1 MAHIKIEDL
10 PVGAN
15 LTPEE
20 EELIFGAGWRSF
32 RPMLESLES
41 REMMDAGLG
50 YGLQLPL
57 AQPTGGAPQLALVR
71 QLASENMQQVNQFV
85 SSTLETAQTA
95 HAALRQTANNVLG
108 MASHL
113 AQALPASLSALGNA
127 AVGLRQQ
134 LAQGQ
139 VADLSGLSVTDA
151 LKKGSNWIIYE
162 PKTAAG
168 GQYVGEAQIRQELQ
182 MLYNKGFRGIV
193 TYSFDNGRE
202 EIPRIAKEVGFQQV
216 IAGVWAVGNY
226 EGEKANLT
234 ADRLKYID
242 GICVGNETQLRG
254 DYSIDVLKS
263 RVDDIRRDS
272 GGKPTTT
279 ADAWHLYQQNNKP
292 TELMKVGDW
301 VFPNL
306 HPWYEGGWKE
316 AHQKPA
322 FGVQFVQAV
331 LRDHFNAGKTEG
343 RVVALHES
351 WWPSDSH
358 GAKED
363 YAGSATPQHQREY
376 FEALAKT
383 NINFIYGEAFDQ
395 AWKSNE
401 GDNPNM
407 GRFGGHWGLWQ
418 DVNTAKE
425 VVNTIYTGER
435 PGYRGALA
443 NQARPDTA
451 AVDGLFSYLAQLER
465 KEIPMAGRP
474 G

>member
-1 MAHIKIEDL
+1 MARIKIEDL
-10 PVGAN
+10 PVGEN

-20 EELIFGAGWRSF
+20 EERLFGAGWRSF

-50 YGLQLPL
+50 YGLQLQL

-71 QLASENMQQVNQFV
+71 QLASENMQPVNQFV
-85 SSTLETAQTA
+85 RSALETAQTA
-95 HAALRQTANNVLG
+95 QAALQQTANNVLG

-139 VADLSGLSVTDA
+139 VADLSGLSVTEA

-168 GQYVGEAQIRQELQ
+168 GQQVGEAQIRDELQ

-193 TYSFDNGRE
+193 TYSFDKGRE
-202 EIPRIAKEVGFQQV
+202 EIPRIAKEMGFQQV
-216 IAGVWAVGNY
+216 IAGLWAVDNY

-263 RVDDIRRDS
+263 RVDDIRDLS
-272 GGKPTTT
+272 KKPTTT
-279 ADAWHLYQQNNKP
+279 ADAWHLYQKNNEA
-292 TELMKVGDW
+292 TDLMRVGDW

-306 HPWYEGGWKE
+306 HPWYEEGWQE

-322 FGVQFVQAV
+322 KGLEFVQAV
-331 LRDHFNAGKTEG
+331 LRDHFNADKTGKD

-351 WWPSDSH
+351 WWPSDSTD
-358 GAKED
+358 AKED

-401 GDNPNM
+401 GKNPNM

-418 DVNTAKE
+418 DINTAKE
-425 VVNTIYTGER
+425 VVNTLYTGVR
-435 PGYRGALA
+435 PGYHGALV

-451 AVDGLFSYLAQLER
+451 AVDALFFYLAQLER